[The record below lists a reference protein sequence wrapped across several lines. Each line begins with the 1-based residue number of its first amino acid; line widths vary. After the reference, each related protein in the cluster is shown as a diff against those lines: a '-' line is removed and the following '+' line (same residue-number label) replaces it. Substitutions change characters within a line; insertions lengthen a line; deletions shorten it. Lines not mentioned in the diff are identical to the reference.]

1 MLLKKSFDASTFST
15 ILKMVQDRFQCLGI
29 NCSMVGRSLE
39 QDSTWP
45 ECIDNAPSNLLALAG
60 YNPATDEPLSVSFF
74 RFAHN
79 HFIFSCLVSY
89 QSYLLFSSGQKLISI
104 SVPYYLSS

>member
-1 MLLKKSFDASTFST
+1 MLLKKSLDASTFST

-74 RFAHN
+74 PICSQLFH
-79 HFIFSCLVSY
+79 IFLPCL
-89 QSYLLFSSGQKLISI
+89 LPK
-104 SVPYYLSS
+104 